1 MAKVSSH
8 TGKEL
13 CRTEIASP
21 SGNTVIADEPSDNG
35 GQNMGFSPTELLTA
49 ALAACT
55 SVTLRMY
62 ADRKDWDLAEI
73 NTHIELTRD
82 EAANKTAITRSIQL
96 IGNLDETQ
104 KARLLEIANSCPVHK
119 MLSNPIEIKT
129 ELI

>member
-8 TGKEL
+8 IGKEL
-13 CRTEIASP
+13 YRTEIASP
-21 SGNTVIADEPSDNG
+21 GGSTLIANEPIENG
-35 GQNMGFSPTELLTA
+35 GQNKGLSPTELLA
-49 ALAACT
+49 ASLAACT

-62 ADRKDWDLAEI
+62 ADRKGWDLAEV

-82 EAANKTAITRSIQL
+82 EAVNKTAINRSIQL

-104 KARLLEIANSCPVHK
+104 TARLLEIANSCPVHK

>member
-8 TGKEL
+8 IGKEL
-13 CRTEIASP
+13 YRTDIASP
-21 SGNTVIADEPSDNG
+21 GGSTLISDEPVENG
-35 GQNMGFSPTELLTA
+35 GQNLGLSPTELLA
-49 ALAACT
+49 ASLAACT

-62 ADRKDWDLAEI
+62 ADKKGWDLAEV

-82 EAANKTAITRSIQL
+82 EALNKTAISRSIQL

-104 KARLLEIANSCPVHK
+104 TARLLVIANSCPVHK